1 MSDQKFSDDPSIEHS
16 DELWRRIGR
25 RQDQTIFDNNTNR
38 YRPSSGAFNNNRD
51 GSPMSVDLAK
61 IAKFPSVT
69 LKGHEDY
76 NFASITAGLARDCN
90 QIVAHDPQPDNPA
103 HSVVVGKKSK
113 SVRSRFAKGANWVLP
128 PKV

>member
-1 MSDQKFSDDPSIEHS
+1 MSDQQFTDDPSIGNA
-16 DELWRRIGR
+16 DDLWRRI
-25 RQDQTIFDNNTNR
+25 RQDQTIFDNNIKM
-38 YRPSSGAFNNNRD
+38 YRPSSGAFNDNRD

-76 NFASITAGLARDCN
+76 NLASITAGLARDCG

-103 HSVVVGKKSK
+103 HSVVAGAKTY
-113 SVRSRFAKGANWVLP
+113 SVRSRLAKAANWVLP
-128 PKV
+128 PKP

>member
-1 MSDQKFSDDPSIEHS
+1 MSDQQFSDDPAIDDA

-38 YRPSSGAFNNNRD
+38 YRPSSGAFDNHKD

-61 IAKFPSVT
+61 IAKIPSVT

-76 NFASITAGLARDCN
+76 NLASITAGLARDCG
-90 QIVAHDPQPDNPA
+90 QKVAHDPKPDNPA

-113 SVRSRFAKGANWVLP
+113 SIRSRFAKEARWVLP
-128 PKV
+128 PKL